1 MTEHGHPESTSTRPE
16 RNGECATCHGQIRH
30 YPPPASGPGPGAWSH
45 LNRADWMTNPHDPN
59 PTAASIEAAQVGQPA
74 GSSNG

>member
-30 YPPPASGPGPGAWSH
+30 YPPAAGPGPGAWAH
-45 LNRADWMTNPHDPN
+45 LNRADWMSNPHDPN
-59 PTAASIEAAQVGQPA
+59 PTAASIEAAQA
-74 GSSNG
+74 G